1 MQGESGIGNWA
12 DRLKRVHPAIK
23 HLTLRDVAAM
33 SARREVDGWY
43 VAPCNSGWVI
53 GRRAYDQYFPLLM
66 QGNALRFDSIAAATK
81 YVRALLS
88 PTIIERPW
96 AERTNLEIEV
106 DPTP

>member
-12 DRLKRVHPAIK
+12 DRLKRIHPAIK

-53 GRRAYDQYFPLLM
+53 GRRSYDQYFPRAHAGKSA
-66 QGNALRFDSIAAATK
+66 QVRQHSRSDE

-106 DPTP
+106 VPTP

>member
-1 MQGESGIGNWA
+1 MQGESGVGNWA
-12 DRLKRVHPAIK
+12 ERLKHFHPALK
-23 HLTLRDVAAM
+23 HLTLGDVAAM
-33 SARREVDGWY
+33 STRREVDGRY

-53 GRRAYDQYFPLLM
+53 GRRLYDQYFPVLM
-66 QGNALRFDSIAAATK
+66 QGKALRFDSIAAATK

-106 DPTP
+106 VPTP